1 MRNSSEVL
9 YGSIDLHY
17 KTKTSQEIK
26 FKMFDGTRSG
36 ESKMLR
42 FAKQV
47 KKNGG
52 EIVSIDYDWYSQKL
66 IQPKPSKTMKTFLS
80 IAIFLTFVLMLLLM
94 DITNFRPDVF
104 QSLFILYLGV
114 ANMMLSY
121 VYFLESK
128 K

>member
-1 MRNSSEVL
+1 
-9 YGSIDLHY
+9 
-17 KTKTSQEIK
+17 
-26 FKMFDGTRSG
+26 
-36 ESKMLR
+36 
-42 FAKQV
+42 
-47 KKNGG
+47 
-52 EIVSIDYDWYSQKL
+52 
-66 IQPKPSKTMKTFLS
+66 MKTFLS
-80 IAIFLTFVLMLLLM
+80 ITIFLTFVLMLLLM

>member
-52 EIVSIDYDWYSQKL
+52 EIVSIDYD
-66 IQPKPSKTMKTFLS
+66 
-80 IAIFLTFVLMLLLM
+80 
-94 DITNFRPDVF
+94 
-104 QSLFILYLGV
+104 
-114 ANMMLSY
+114 
-121 VYFLESK
+121 
-128 K
+128 